1 MLFMSG
7 LNEIVVEDH
16 LTKPNMPCKGESFS
30 VLLFFIHSVLYNFS
44 LFRIGSYA
52 QVKN

>member
-30 VLLFFIHSVLYNFS
+30 VLLFLFIVFFTTSVFS
-44 LFRIGSYA
+44 ELGLMP
-52 QVKN
+52 K